1 MQGHWFF
8 KNGGEKETDDSKE
21 IYINGKQRI
30 KARNRVEKKYS
41 FWFPTLVAQ
50 KLFFYISFII
60 VIILHM
66 CVECKQMKLL
76 QKSQVRFGNVAEI
89 V

>member
-30 KARNRVEKKYS
+30 KARNRVEKNTVFDFLHLLRKS
-41 FWFPTLVAQ
+41 FFFISHLLLL
-50 KLFFYISFII
+50 LF
-60 VIILHM
+60 
-66 CVECKQMKLL
+66 CTC
-76 QKSQVRFGNVAEI
+76 A
-89 V
+89 

>member
-41 FWFPTLVAQ
+41 F
-50 KLFFYISFII
+50 
-60 VIILHM
+60 
-66 CVECKQMKLL
+66 
-76 QKSQVRFGNVAEI
+76 
-89 V
+89 

>member
-30 KARNRVEKKYS
+30 KARNRVEKIQFLISYTCCAKAFFLYLIYYCYYS
-41 FWFPTLVAQ
+41 A
-50 KLFFYISFII
+50 
-60 VIILHM
+60 H
-66 CVECKQMKLL
+66 
-76 QKSQVRFGNVAEI
+76 VRRM
-89 V
+89 